1 MKRIRFI
8 YGAMLLVLALAMN
21 ACDDYYSVA
30 VAGDP
35 GVTPVVL
42 TTPEESITLPA
53 KDAAGEVEIVT
64 NMENSTISIAVPAD
78 AKSWCSAALSGNK
91 IAVTLVDNPRTIAR
105 STILTVKV
113 FSITCKIEVVQ
124 EAKTPE
130 PIYPIEG
137 TYKFNIP
144 SVSDFDAT
152 KIYKVMDGNL
162 KVAEIC
168 LEYLKNDNIASRA
181 VVVYT
186 GEGGAADYTRGFVAY
201 LVDDEGNVSE
211 AIENGGTTSFD
222 YAENTLDY
230 VAGTSEAVHTVYLSS
245 YGITKKEPEEAVK
258 ETVPE
263 PYLVSDME
271 GNSYPV
277 VKSVVK
283 SGWVPIYGQLNIV
296 TERRFRW
303 FLWLLWISL
312 VLVVRIPMEVRP
324 LTLPYMDICTRVK
337 SLRRKTC
344 WQAALSTV
352 CGVFLLEVE
361 RMLPV

>member
-124 EAKTPE
+124 EAKAPE

-211 AIENGGTTSFD
+211 AIENGGTASFD
-222 YAENTLDY
+222 
-230 VAGTSEAVHTVYLSS
+230 
-245 YGITKKEPEEAVK
+245 
-258 ETVPE
+258 
-263 PYLVSDME
+263 
-271 GNSYPV
+271 
-277 VKSVVK
+277 
-283 SGWVPIYGQLNIV
+283 
-296 TERRFRW
+296 
-303 FLWLLWISL
+303 
-312 VLVVRIPMEVRP
+312 
-324 LTLPYMDICTRVK
+324 
-337 SLRRKTC
+337 
-344 WQAALSTV
+344 
-352 CGVFLLEVE
+352 
-361 RMLPV
+361 